1 MADTNRHIKDIIA
14 LLPES
19 PGVYQYFDKEGTII
33 YVGKAKNLKR
43 RVSSYFNKQHDD
55 APKTRVLVRNI
66 ADLKYI
72 VVNSEED
79 ALHLE
84 NSLIKKFR
92 PRYNVLLKDD
102 KTYPWICV
110 TKEEYPRV
118 FLTRRVERGSGAK
131 YFGPYA
137 HVHVAKTVLELI
149 HDLFPLRTCRLSLTP
164 DSVASRRHKVCLQYH
179 IKRCCGCCEGFISPR
194 DYAVYID
201 AVKHILN
208 GNTTRLSEMLMSE
221 MQELASQLKFE
232 EAQVVKERYDLVERY
247 RAKSVVVSSVIN
259 NVDVFSY
266 DEDDNAAFINF
277 MHVKGGSIVQSVT
290 IEYRKKLDETA
301 SEILALG
308 IAELRA
314 RFESTSREIIVPF
327 EPEVTF
333 EHLHITV
340 PERGDKRKL
349 LDISLQNARQYKVD
363 RLKQAEKLN
372 PEQRATRILTR
383 LQKDLYLSELPVHI
397 ECFDNSNIQGT
408 NPVSACVVFK
418 MAKPSKRDYRHFI
431 VKSVDGPNDYA
442 SMREVIYRRY
452 HHLLE
457 VGEPLPQ
464 LIVVDGGKGQLSA
477 ALSTLESLGLRGKI
491 AIIGIAERLEEIY
504 FPEDSTPL
512 YLDKNSESLRLI
524 QHLRD
529 EAHRFGIT
537 HHRNRRSKQQ
547 VVSSLDGIK
556 GIGVQTREALL
567 RHFKSVKRIREA
579 SLEDLT
585 AVIGVAKAAKVKEA
599 LSNDASTK

>member
-1 MADTNRHIKDIIA
+1 MSDISKYIKDILA

-66 ADLKYI
+66 ADIKYI
-72 VVNSEED
+72 VVGSEED

-84 NSLIKKFR
+84 NSLIKKYR

-110 TKEEYPRV
+110 TKENYPRV

-131 YFGPYA
+131 YYGPYA
-137 HVHVAKTVLELI
+137 HTHVAKTVLELI
-149 HDLFPLRTCRLSLTP
+149 HDLYPLRTCRLSLTA
-164 DSVASRRHKVCLQYH
+164 DAVASHRHKVCLQYH
-179 IKRCCGCCEGFISPR
+179 IKRCRGCCEGLISPQ

-208 GNTTRLSEMLMSE
+208 GNTSRLSEMLVDE
-221 MQELASQLKFE
+221 MRDLASQMRFE

-259 NVDVFSY
+259 NIDVFSY
-266 DEDDNAAFINF
+266 EEDDNAAFINF

-314 RFESTSREIIVPF
+314 RFESASREIIVPF

-333 EHLHITV
+333 EQLTITI

-349 LDISLQNARQYKVD
+349 LDISLQNARQYKID

-372 PEQRATRILTR
+372 PEQRAARILTR
-383 LQKDLYLSELPVHI
+383 VQKDLYLDELPVHI
-397 ECFDNSNIQGT
+397 ECFDNSNTQGT
-408 NPVSACVVFK
+408 NPVAACVVFK
-418 MAKPSKRDYRHFI
+418 MAKPSKRDYRHFNI
-431 VKSVDGPNDYA
+431 KSVEGPDDYA
-442 SMREVIYRRY
+442 SMREIIYRRY

-457 VGEPLPQ
+457 VGESLPQ
-464 LIVVDGGKGQLSA
+464 LIVVDGGKGQLRA
-477 ALSTLESLGLRGKI
+477 AVSSLDSLGLRGKI

-524 QHLRD
+524 QYLRD

-537 HHRNRRSKQQ
+537 HHRNKRSKQQ
-547 VVSSLDGIK
+547 VASALDDIK
-556 GIGVQTREALL
+556 GVGAHTRDALL
-567 RHFKSVKRIREA
+567 RHFKSVKRVREA
-579 SLEDLT
+579 SLEELT
-585 AVIGVAKAAKVKEA
+585 YVIGAHKALLVKEA
-599 LSNDASTK
+599 FDTQSK

>member
-1 MADTNRHIKDIIA
+1 MSDTNRHIKDILA
-14 LLPES
+14 LLPDS

-72 VVNSEED
+72 VVGSEED

-84 NSLIKKFR
+84 NSLIKKYR

-131 YFGPYA
+131 YYGPYA

-149 HDLFPLRTCRLSLTP
+149 HDLFPLRTCRLSLTA
-164 DSVASRRHKVCLQYH
+164 DAVMSRRHKVCLQYH
-179 IKRCCGCCEGFISPR
+179 IKRCKGCCEGYISPR
-194 DYAVYID
+194 EYATYID

-208 GNTTRLSEMLMSE
+208 GNTGRLSEMLVSE
-221 MQELASQLKFE
+221 MQELASQLRFE

-301 SEILALG
+301 AEILALG

-333 EHLHITV
+333 EQLSITV
-340 PERGDKRKL
+340 PERSDKRKL

-383 LQKDLYLSELPVHI
+383 VQKDLYMNELPIHI
-397 ECFDNSNIQGT
+397 ECFDNSNTQGT
-408 NPVSACVVFK
+408 NAVAACVVFK
-418 MAKPSKRDYRHFI
+418 MAKPSKRDYRHFNI
-431 VKSVDGPNDYA
+431 NSVEGPDDYA
-442 SMREVIYRRY
+442 SMREIVYRRY

-457 VGEPLPQ
+457 AGESLPQ

-477 ALSTLESLGLRGKI
+477 AMSSLEALGLRGKI

-537 HHRNRRSKQQ
+537 HHRNKRSKQQ
-547 VVSSLDGIK
+547 VVSALDGIK
-556 GIGVQTREALL
+556 GVGAQTRDALL

-579 SLEDLT
+579 TLEELT
-585 AVIGVAKAAKVKEA
+585 ALIGASKAQKVKES
-599 LSNDASTK
+599 LASTEK

>member
-1 MADTNRHIKDIIA
+1 MAATTQHIKDILA
-14 LLPES
+14 LLPDS

-72 VVNSEED
+72 VVGTEED

-84 NSLIKKFR
+84 NSLIKKYR

-110 TKEEYPRV
+110 TKEDYPRV

-131 YFGPYA
+131 YYGPYA
-137 HVHVAKTVLELI
+137 HVHIAKTMIELI
-149 HDLFPLRTCRLSLTP
+149 HDLYPLRTCRLSLTP
-164 DSVASRRHKVCLQYH
+164 DALAGGRHKVCLQYH
-179 IKRCCGCCEGFISPR
+179 IKRCKGCCEGRISPQE
-194 DYAVYID
+194 YASYIE

-208 GNTTRLSEMLMSE
+208 GNTGRLCDMLKTEMFD
-221 MQELASQLKFE
+221 LAAQMRYE
-232 EAQVVKERYDLVERY
+232 EAQVIKEKYDLVERY
-247 RAKSVVVSSVIN
+247 RAKSVVVSSVISH
-259 NVDVFSY
+259 VDVFSY
-266 DEDDNAAFINF
+266 DEDDNAAFVNF
-277 MHVKGGSIVQSVT
+277 MHVMGGSIVQSVT

-301 SEILALG
+301 AEILALG

-314 RFESTSREIIVPF
+314 RFQSTSREVIVPF

-333 EHLHITV
+333 EQLHITI

-349 LDISLQNARQYKVD
+349 LDISIQNVRQYKVD

-372 PEQRATRILTR
+372 PEQRAVRILSR
-383 LQKDLYLSELPVHI
+383 LQKDLYMSELPIHI

-408 NPVSACVVFK
+408 NAVAACVVFK
-418 MAKPSKRDYRHFI
+418 MAKPSKKDYRHFNI
-431 VKSVDGPNDYA
+431 KSVTGRDDYA
-442 SMREVIYRRY
+442 SMREIVYRRY

-457 VGEPLPQ
+457 EGASLPQ

-477 ALSTLESLGLRGKI
+477 AISSLEALGLRGKI

-537 HHRNRRSKQQ
+537 HHRNKRSKQQ
-547 VVSSLDGIK
+547 VVSALDGIK
-556 GIGVQTREALL
+556 GIGRQTSDALL

-579 SLEDLT
+579 SLEEL
-585 AVIGVAKAAKVKEA
+585 AALIGPAKARKVVEA
-599 LSNDASTK
+599 LSDSRA

>member
-1 MADTNRHIKDIIA
+1 MSDTNRHIKDILA
-14 LLPES
+14 LLPDS

-66 ADLKYI
+66 ADLRYI
-72 VVNSEED
+72 VVGSEED

-84 NSLIKKFR
+84 NSLIKKYR

-131 YFGPYA
+131 YYGPYA

-149 HDLFPLRTCRLSLTP
+149 HDLFPLRTCRLSLTA
-164 DSVASRRHKVCLQYH
+164 DAVASRRHKVCLQYH
-179 IKRCCGCCEGFISPR
+179 IKRCKGCCEGYISPR
-194 DYAVYID
+194 EYATYID

-208 GNTTRLSEMLMSE
+208 GNTGRLSEMLVSE
-221 MQELASQLKFE
+221 MQELASQLRFE

-301 SEILALG
+301 TEILALG

-333 EHLHITV
+333 EQLSITV

-383 LQKDLYLSELPVHI
+383 VQKDLYMNELPIHI
-397 ECFDNSNIQGT
+397 ECFDNSNTQGT
-408 NPVSACVVFK
+408 NAVAACVVFK
-418 MAKPSKRDYRHFI
+418 MAKPSKRDYRHFNI
-431 VKSVDGPNDYA
+431 KSVEGPDDYA
-442 SMREVIYRRY
+442 SMREIVYRRY

-457 VGEPLPQ
+457 VGESLPQ

-477 ALSTLESLGLRGKI
+477 ALSSLEALGLRGKI

-537 HHRNRRSKQQ
+537 HHRNKRSKQQ
-547 VVSSLDGIK
+547 VVSALDGIK
-556 GIGVQTREALL
+556 GVGAQTRDALL

-579 SLEDLT
+579 TLEELT
-585 AVIGVAKAAKVKEA
+585 ALIGASKAQKVKES
-599 LSNDASTK
+599 LASTEK

>member
-1 MADTNRHIKDIIA
+1 MAETHKHIKDIIA

-72 VVNSEED
+72 VVGSEED

-84 NSLIKKFR
+84 NSLIKKYR

-131 YFGPYA
+131 YYGPYA
-137 HVHVAKTVLELI
+137 HVNVAKTILELI
-149 HDLFPLRTCRLSLTP
+149 HDLYPLRTCRLSLTP
-164 DSVASRRHKVCLQYH
+164 DSVATRRHKVCLQYH
-179 IKRCCGCCEGFISPR
+179 IKRCPGCCEGFISPR
-194 DYAVYID
+194 DYAHYID

-208 GNTTRLSEMLMSE
+208 GNTTRLSEMLVAE
-221 MQELASQLKFE
+221 MQELAMQLRFE

-259 NVDVFSY
+259 NIDVFSY
-266 DEDDNAAFINF
+266 DEDDNAAFVNF
-277 MHVKGGSIVQSVT
+277 MHIKGGSIVQSITV
-290 IEYRKKLDETA
+290 EYRKKLDETA
-301 SEILALG
+301 AEILALG

-314 RFESTSREIIVPF
+314 RFESTSREVIVPF

-333 EHLHITV
+333 EQLHITI

-349 LDISLQNARQYKVD
+349 LDISLQNVRQYKVD

-383 LQKDLYLSELPVHI
+383 LQKDLYLHELPIHI
-397 ECFDNSNIQGT
+397 ECFDNSNTQGT

-431 VKSVDGPNDYA
+431 VKSVDGPDDYA

-452 HHLLE
+452 HRLLE
-457 VGEPLPQ
+457 AGEPLPQ
-464 LIVVDGGKGQLSA
+464 LIVIDGGKGQLSA
-477 ALSTLESLGLRGKI
+477 ALTSLEVLGLRGKI

-547 VVSSLDGIK
+547 VASSLDNIK
-556 GIGVQTREALL
+556 GVGVQTRELL
-567 RHFKSVKRIREA
+567 QKHFKSVKRIREA
-579 SLEDLT
+579 SIEELASL
-585 AVIGVAKAAKVKEA
+585 IGLSKAQKVKDA
-599 LSNDASTK
+599 LSNGQ